1 MLLTTLDHK
10 LHCWAWNRIYVK
22 ANGRI
27 PCWCDSGETHTVN
40 YSDFLKSDFI
50 VDIVNSAEMRKMRL
64 DILESNVHYIKECKS
79 CCCLITAGE
88 RKFKR
93 YSDSELANDVQQ
105 QSSAAYKTLKKVSK
119 TRNWILGSIDKIS
132 EIQLEPSF
140 PCNLKCPG
148 CIHGINPSP
157 LSTENPPYLFP
168 IEWFKHMLD
177 CANKHSVK
185 INRIQYC
192 GKGEPTLNK
201 SLPDMIKYAH
211 DYNIVQSMDTNCN
224 QEFNDTYLLLD
235 KLNCSIDGSS
245 KEAYSTYRRK
255 GSWDKAMTFMK
266 AAAEQKRTINSAC
279 KIRWKYILFNT
290 TESIE
295 QLNLAQQLAKDIG
308 IDELDFV
315 ITTCGAFDASVL
327 PPQHMNNIEN
337 MYKYLHNNPIFNGTL
352 VSRS

>member
-1 MLLTTLDHK
+1 MLLTDLDHK
-10 LHCWAWNRIYVK
+10 LHCWAWNRVYVK

-40 YSDFLKSDFI
+40 HSDFLKSDFI
-50 VDIVNSAEMRKMRL
+50 TDIVNSAEMRKMRL
-64 DILESNVHYIKECKS
+64 DILESNTHYIKECKN

-93 YSDSELANDVQQ
+93 YKDSELANDVQQ
-105 QSSAAYKTLKKVSK
+105 QSSAAYKSLKRVNKIRK
-119 TRNWILGSIDKIS
+119 WDLGSIDKIS

-157 LSTENPPYLFP
+157 LSTELPPYVFP
-168 IEWFKHMLD
+168 LEWFKHMLD
-177 CANKHSVK
+177 CAKKHNVE
-185 INRIQYC
+185 IGRIQYC

-201 SLPDMIKYAH
+201 SLPNMIKYAYDH
-211 DYNIVQSMDTNCN
+211 SIAQSMDTNSN
-224 QEFNDTYLLLD
+224 QEFNDAYLLLD

-255 GSWDKAMTFMK
+255 GNWDKAIKFMQ
-266 AAAEQKRTINSAC
+266 AAADRKRTTGATC

-290 TESIE
+290 TESID
-295 QLNLAQQLAKDIG
+295 QLNSAQQLAKDIG

-315 ITTCGAFDASVL
+315 ITACGAFDASVL
-327 PPQHMNNIEN
+327 PPRAMNNMEMMRAYIS
-337 MYKYLHNNPIFNGTL
+337 NNKIFGGTM